1 MEALDTAANV
11 AWVMIYIVMAND
23 VWVSECFPVKHR
35 KVVVWYLLFHVFKSL
50 SGLTGYFLISISKFL
65 GAAVRQFLLFSSQ
78 LAVRGIP
85 FNLSSQEDIILP
97 VTGSPSYFVGVDF
110 SAEDDSIFFSDT
122 AKDIIYKQKVDGTGE
137 CL

>member
-1 MEALDTAANV
+1 MKVSLLNKGKLLLDT
-11 AWVMIYIVMAND
+11 
-23 VWVSECFPVKHR
+23 F
-35 KVVVWYLLFHVFKSL
+35 FHGFKSL
-50 SGLTGYFLISISKFL
+50 SGVNRYIFFIFISEFLV
-65 GAAVRQFLLFSSQ
+65 AAVRQFLLFSSQ

-137 CL
+137 NCF

>member
-1 MEALDTAANV
+1 
-11 AWVMIYIVMAND
+11 MA
-23 VWVSECFPVKHR
+23 
-35 KVVVWYLLFHVFKSL
+35 VVTSDFL
-50 SGLTGYFLISISKFL
+50 SP
-65 GAAVRQFLLFSSQ
+65 AVRQFLLFSSQ

-110 SAEDDSIFFSDT
+110 SAEDDVIFFSDT

-137 CL
+137 HYVYYLITIDITIA

>member
-1 MEALDTAANV
+1 
-11 AWVMIYIVMAND
+11 MATVPRAD
-23 VWVSECFPVKHR
+23 VPF
-35 KVVVWYLLFHVFKSL
+35 
-50 SGLTGYFLISISKFL
+50 T
-65 GAAVRQFLLFSSQ
+65 AVRQFLLFSSQ

-85 FNLSSQEDIILP
+85 FNLSTQEDVILP

-137 CL
+137 DHFCYCSSTALTFTANNSSVIQGKKKNSS